1 MIWRKKTHCS
11 SLANSFLFSLF
22 NARYLLLKA
31 TEIFFRAKSFSPRK
45 VVFFFN
51 SSNGMISNSFARHS
65 SANELDTT
73 FTPSKSRTTCP
84 SPRSR
89 GSSLF
94 LVSSPNLRVPRFS
107 PTVINLNVVILLYQR
122 LSISSPS
129 RNSSLNS
136 DSASVLFSKTLFGS
150 ISLSEHN
157 SKYIIVPCQKSAHS
171 TYSLFPS
178 DIRICPP
185 ECNLNN
191 IPA

>member
-1 MIWRKKTHCS
+1 MRFNNFLFLPFIIRAMSHDRELLEKILRLPAGLRGRQHEMIRRQKTHCS
-11 SLANSFLFSLF
+11 PLANSFLFSLF

-31 TEIFFRAKSFSPRK
+31 TEIFFRAKSFSPRN

-107 PTVINLNVVILLYQR
+107 PTVINLNVVIYCF
-122 LSISSPS
+122 ISG
-129 RNSSLNS
+129 RSLMRMM
-136 DSASVLFSKTLFGS
+136 
-150 ISLSEHN
+150 
-157 SKYIIVPCQKSAHS
+157 PQ
-171 TYSLFPS
+171 
-178 DIRICPP
+178 
-185 ECNLNN
+185 
-191 IPA
+191 